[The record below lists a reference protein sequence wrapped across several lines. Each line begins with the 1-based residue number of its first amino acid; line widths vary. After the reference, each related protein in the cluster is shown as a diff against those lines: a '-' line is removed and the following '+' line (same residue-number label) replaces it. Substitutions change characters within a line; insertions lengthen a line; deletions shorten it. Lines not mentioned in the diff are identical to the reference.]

1 MSSPPSH
8 GASRT
13 DATEGRKA
21 EAQSDPRSTRE
32 RKERHSQDPR
42 GVHGRGRRS
51 REEENW
57 NGGNKCD
64 FLIERETKVKNYFF
78 GICHFRE
85 TAAQR

>member
-13 DATEGRKA
+13 DATEGRKT

-32 RKERHSQDPR
+32 RRERRSQDSR

-51 REEENW
+51 REEEEEEENW
-57 NGGNKCD
+57 NGANKCD
-64 FLIERETKVKNYFF
+64 F
-78 GICHFRE
+78 
-85 TAAQR
+85 